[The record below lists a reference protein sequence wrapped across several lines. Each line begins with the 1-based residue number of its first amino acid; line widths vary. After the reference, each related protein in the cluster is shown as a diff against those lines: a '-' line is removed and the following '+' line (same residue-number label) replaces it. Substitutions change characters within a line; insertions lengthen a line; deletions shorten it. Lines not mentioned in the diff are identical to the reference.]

1 MINETI
7 DGIAAALK
15 AEFKLPV
22 LADDS
27 EQDFLEPGFLIHPIQ
42 VSGQPFPCGQ
52 RKETQPFDILYFP
65 AKGEDRT
72 GLYDIAERAEQAL
85 RTISVGDAKIRAAK
99 WSTQVI
105 DGVLHC
111 FANYDVFV
119 DERKVLD
126 NMMNMRSRQTTKKE

>member
-27 EQDFLEPGFLIHPIQ
+27 EQDFPEPGFLIHPIQ
-42 VSGQPFPCGQ
+42 ISGQPFPCGQ
-52 RKETQPFDILYFP
+52 HKKMQPFDILYFP
-65 AKGEDRT
+65 VKGEDRT
-72 GLYDIAERAEQAL
+72 ALYDIAERAEQAL
-85 RTISVGDAKIRAAK
+85 QVISVDGAKIRATK

-126 NMMNMRSRQTTKKE
+126 NMMNMQSRQTTKKE